1 MLITIAI
8 IVDLLIILFSLKYA
22 WWYPKANMNKTR
34 IMMYHMISDQHKE
47 SKKSGLRVSPDM
59 FERHIKYFK
68 DNGWKF
74 IKMSELQLYEN
85 DNKVVAITFD
95 DGYLDNY
102 TNALPLL
109 KKYNACA
116 TLYLVIDRHKNDW
129 SVKKNPKHNTGV
141 LANEKKLSDNHI
153 NEMLDS
159 GVFELGGHTITHP
172 FLPNITTEDKQYEM
186 IECKNILENTFNTK
200 VSSFAYPFGIY
211 NDDDVEIIKS
221 SSFESAVTTDE
232 GVANYDLPF
241 ELKRIKAS
249 GKDNFF
255 AFKLRVQKGF
265 RGFI

>member
-1 MLITIAI
+1 MLIIIAI

-34 IMMYHMISDQHKE
+34 IMMYHMISRQQKKD
-47 SKKSGLRVSPDM
+47 KKSGLRVSPEM
-59 FERHIKYFK
+59 FERQLKYFK

-74 IKMSELQLYEN
+74 IKMSELQDYEN
-85 DNKVVAITFD
+85 ENKVVAITFD

-102 TNALPLL
+102 TQALPLL
-109 KKYNACA
+109 KKYEACA
-116 TLYLVIDRHKNDW
+116 TLYLVIDRHQNDW

-141 LANEKKLSDNHI
+141 LANEEKLSDDHI
-153 NEMLDS
+153 KEMLDS

-172 FLPNITTEDKQYEM
+172 YLPNTSIEDKKYEM
-186 IECKNILENTFNTK
+186 TECKKILETTFNTK
-200 VSSFAYPFGIY
+200 ISSFAYPFGIY
-211 NDDDVEIIKS
+211 NDDDVEIIKTS
-221 SSFESAVTTDE
+221 GYESAVTTDE
-232 GVANYDLPF
+232 GVANSNSPL